1 MKRHRRHAAIRV
13 TILAMRTALAHLDKA
28 QTDEYG
34 RNLARLQYGYV
45 THRLGDLHCLR
56 SHELAFETG
65 VAVLE

>member
-1 MKRHRRHAAIRV
+1 
-13 TILAMRTALAHLDKA
+13 MRTALAHLDKA

-56 SHELAFETG
+56 SHELAFEPG